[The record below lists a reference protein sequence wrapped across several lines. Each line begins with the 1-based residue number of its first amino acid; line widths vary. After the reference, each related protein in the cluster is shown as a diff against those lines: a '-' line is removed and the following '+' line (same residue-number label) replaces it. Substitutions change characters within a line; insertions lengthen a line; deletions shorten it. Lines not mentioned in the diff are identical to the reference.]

1 MRSRQCRQILGIIHR
16 RVVDR
21 RLRSIFRAG
30 TVSRQQF
37 IGINLLRRK
46 FQIQFQWSIP
56 QQRTSHT
63 AQHSPRRQVGITR
76 FQCKVFQLHD
86 VGIKG
91 ALHIFNYILD
101 REIWGDDHTAVYVQ
115 TASHIPLFQILGQC
129 LIQFQVQIFLPEIL
143 LCNEIRNRTSRHL
156 GTDHLPE
163 Q

>member
-16 RVVDR
+16 RVIDH

-37 IGINLLRRK
+37 IGINLLRRQ
-46 FQIQFQWSIP
+46 FQIQFQRPVP
-56 QQRTSHT
+56 QQCTSHT
-63 AQHSPRRQVGITR
+63 AEDSPRRQVGIAR
-76 FQCKVFQLHD
+76 FQCKVLQFHD

-91 ALHIFNYILD
+91 ALHIFNDIPD
-101 REIWGDDHTAVYVQ
+101 REIWGDDHAAVYIQ

-143 LCNEIRNRTSRHL
+143 LCNEIRNRTSSHL
-156 GTDHLPE
+156 GTNHLPE